1 MRRQNYE
8 PKETKSHPLPV
19 LRGQV
24 FAPVRFMQEVC
35 LMNHTK
41 TIPELRLMI
50 RQLRTERNQLRREIK
65 ALIKRKNLT
74 K

>member
-24 FAPVRFMQEVC
+24 FKSVRLMQKVFV
-35 LMNHTK
+35 MRTK
-41 TIPELRLMI
+41 TIPELRLKI
-50 RQLRTERNQLRREIK
+50 TQLLKERTTLRKEIK
-65 ALIKRKNLT
+65 ALLKQKEV
-74 K
+74 KP